1 MDNNPMEEDQP
12 TQDVASVLSNTDRL
26 RLHLSKDGLANALLD
41 AWLADPKADA
51 QKRMIDAINN
61 FHDKK
66 QAKNEQATVTEN

>member
-1 MDNNPMEEDQP
+1 MEISELEKPQENS
-12 TQDVASVLSNTDRL
+12 QNLSNTDRL

>member
-1 MDNNPMEEDQP
+1 MEISELEKPQ
-12 TQDVASVLSNTDRL
+12 SLSNTDRL

-41 AWLADPKADA
+41 AWLADPTADA
-51 QKRMIDAINN
+51 QKRMIDTINN